1 MAYRPP
7 VKDLVFSLMTA
18 AGLDVLL
25 PRFEGLDAD
34 VLTAV
39 LDAAG
44 ELAAGVLE
52 PLNRPGDV
60 QGSRLQNGRV
70 ISPDGFPAA
79 YKAFAQGGW
88 NSLAADPAH
97 GGQGLPKALELAV
110 FEMINA
116 ANMAFALCPTLT
128 QGAIEALARHGSE
141 RQKALYLTR
150 LISGEWTGTMH
161 LTEPQAGSD
170 LSQIRAEARP
180 DGDGNWLIHGQ
191 KIFITWG
198 DQDFTDNIL
207 HLVLART
214 PDAPEGVRGL
224 SLFLAPSR
232 MVAEDGTLGE
242 ANTLHAASLEHK
254 LGIHA
259 SPTCVMIHEG
269 ARAELVGELNQ
280 GIVHMFTMMNAAR
293 VAVGMQGV
301 GVAEGAYQRA
311 LDYAKERKQ
320 GRAPGSDGPA
330 PIVEHPDVRR
340 MLVTMK
346 AKTEAA
352 RAICL
357 AAGVAAD
364 LARLAETEADR
375 TAAALRAELLTPIAK
390 AWSTDVGVE
399 VASLGVQVHGGM
411 GFIEETGAAQFYRDA
426 RIAPI
431 YEGTNGIQAMD
442 LVGRKL
448 SMAGGAATTALLAEM
463 AALPAQLE
471 AVPAVAALA
480 APLTAAV
487 KAAAKASV
495 WLAERKSNPDALA
508 GADAYLRLM
517 GDVLGGH
524 MLAKSALAAAR
535 RLDAGDPD
543 AEWLTGKIALAR
555 FYTEHILPH
564 ASAHAAAATA
574 GAEALMAVGL
584 E

>member
-18 AGLDVLL
+18 AGLDALL
-25 PRFEGLDAD
+25 PRFDGLDAD

-52 PLNRPGDV
+52 PLNRSGDI
-60 QGSRLQNGRV
+60 QGSRLENGRV

-79 YKAFAQGGW
+79 YKAFAEGGW

-128 QGAIEALARHGSE
+128 QGAIEALSRHGSD

-170 LSQIRAEARP
+170 LSQIRTEARP
-180 DGDGNWLIHGQ
+180 DSDGGWLIHGQ

-232 MVAEDGTLGE
+232 MVADDGTLGE
-242 ANTLHAASLEHK
+242 VNALHAASLEHK

-293 VAVGMQGV
+293 VAVGVQGV

-311 LDYAKERKQ
+311 LDYAKERYQ

-330 PIVEHPDVRR
+330 PIIEHPDVRR
-340 MLVTMK
+340 MLVLMK

-364 LARLAETEADR
+364 LARLAETEEAR
-375 TAAALRAELLTPIAK
+375 TAAGLRSELLTPIAK
-390 AWSTDVGVE
+390 AWSTDAGVE

-448 SMAGGAATTALLAEM
+448 SMAGGAAVTALLAEM
-463 AALPAQLE
+463 AALPAQLQ
-471 AVPAVAALA
+471 ATPATAALA

-487 KAAAKASV
+487 KAAAKASA
-495 WLAERKSNPDALA
+495 WFAERKSNPDALA

-524 MLAKSALAAAR
+524 MLAKSALAAAQ

-543 AEWLTGKIALAR
+543 AAWLNGKIALAS
-555 FYTEHILPH
+555 FYAEQVLPH
-564 ASAHAAAATA
+564 APAHAAAATA